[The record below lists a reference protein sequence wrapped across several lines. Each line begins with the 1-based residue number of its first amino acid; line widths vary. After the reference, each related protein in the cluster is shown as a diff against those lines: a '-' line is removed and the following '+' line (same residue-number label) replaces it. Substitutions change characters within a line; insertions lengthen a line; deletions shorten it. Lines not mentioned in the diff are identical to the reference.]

1 MQKTIKPNRYL
12 SLREKNTQPLWNKE
26 ELKILRSFNSPESIQ
41 AFLDR
46 IPYNPKGT
54 CLSPRGVMRYHK
66 AHCMEG
72 ALFAAA
78 ALEFIDFKPILVYI
92 IAVRDDGHALA
103 IFKKNGKYGSL
114 SKSNCSG
121 LRYRS
126 PIYRSIREVVLSY
139 FDNYFNRKRELTLR
153 AYTHPLYLTN
163 KLFSNWQTRESDL
176 DDISDYID
184 TLRTYTIVT
193 SEEAKSLRLV
203 DDRLFKAGMLGTN
216 KKGLYKI

>member
-1 MQKTIKPNRYL
+1 MQKSNKQK
-12 SLREKNTQPLWNKE
+12 KNSQPLWNKG
-26 ELKILRSFNSPESIQ
+26 ELNILRSFDSPESIQ
-41 AFLDR
+41 AYLDR
-46 IPYNPKGT
+46 IPYNPGDT
-54 CLSPRGVMRYHK
+54 CLSPRGVMRCRK

-78 ALEFIDFKPILVYI
+78 GLEFIGFKPNIVYI
-92 IAVRDDGHALA
+92 IADRDDGHALA
-103 IFKKNGKYGSL
+103 IFKKNCKYGSL
-114 SKSNCSG
+114 AKSNFTG

-139 FDNYFNRKRELTLR
+139 FEDYFNTKKELTLR
-153 AYTHPLYLTN
+153 AYTQPLYLTN

-176 DDISDYID
+176 EDISDYLD

-193 SEEAKSLRLV
+193 SKEAKSLRMV
-203 DDRLFKAGMLGTN
+203 DDRLFKAGLFGAD